1 MSCIPEAILEVAIGI
16 RNLES
21 LVFEITV
28 FLVFLIVRVDI
39 LTEVC
44 LCVCI

>member
-1 MSCIPEAILEVAIGI
+1 MSCIPEAILEVATGI
-16 RNLES
+16 RNLDS

-28 FLVFLIVRVDI
+28 FLVFLIVLVDI
-39 LTEVC
+39 LIEVC